1 MGKKGKNDCCVYDF
15 LILDLSKL
23 KFSSSEIFSQ

>member
-1 MGKKGKNDCCVYDF
+1 MGKKEKNDCCLYGF

-23 KFSSSEIFSQ
+23 KFSRLEILSQ